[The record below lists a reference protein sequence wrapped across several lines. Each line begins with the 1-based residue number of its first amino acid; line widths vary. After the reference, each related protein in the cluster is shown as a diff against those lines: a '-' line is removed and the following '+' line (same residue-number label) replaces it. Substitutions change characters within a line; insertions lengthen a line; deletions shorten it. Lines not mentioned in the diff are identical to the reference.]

1 MFSGTVPLI
10 YLMCN
15 VSEDQVWSVFF
26 CAKFLFIVRSGPP
39 LVGLLSLTEPHW
51 PLTRLS
57 AGLGPSLWPRYA
69 WHRPGPAWAGNWSIS
84 RPTFEG
90 TQPQHTPPGQG
101 DAKMLECSRWW
112 GTESWRWLSFKS
124 STFLL
129 IQYVSYNIVSYLRN
143 HFFSQQI
150 YLAVIQIVPWQFF
163 NL

>member
-1 MFSGTVPLI
+1 MEKSNVFRNCASNILNTVI
-10 YLMCN
+10 C
-15 VSEDQVWSVFF
+15 VWSWRPSREGSVSF

-90 TQPQHTPPGQG
+90 TQPHTPPGQG

-112 GTESWRWLSFKS
+112 GTESWRWLSFKC

-129 IQYVSYNIVSYLRN
+129 IQCNVFHI
-143 HFFSQQI
+143 I
-150 YLAVIQIVPWQFF
+150 
-163 NL
+163 